1 MILSTISA
9 LESREASSPCPFLL
23 PHHFDYLLTY
33 IHSKVAYVDMR
44 WHSVTLHAYT
54 SRAVVLSKRKHHCDD
69 QDLLSLLCAFL
80 SVAPRYRKFG
90 KDGKSLLCQS
100 KSKLHTY
107 IFTFSYTHASA
118 LPFLYKINVH
128 FQPDNRQPLC
138 VISTQHVLKLH
149 SLHLHILCL
158 LCSTPYTMLTM

>member
-1 MILSTISA
+1 M
-9 LESREASSPCPFLL
+9 
-23 PHHFDYLLTY
+23 
-33 IHSKVAYVDMR
+33 
-44 WHSVTLHAYT
+44 TLHAYT
-54 SRAVVLSKRKHHCDD
+54 SRAVVLSKKRHHCDD

-118 LPFLYKINVH
+118 FPFLYKINVH

-158 LCSTPYTMLTM
+158 LCTKLVSRRHQKIGSRFFLLLHIILQKKTIILISSSWTTPHHTHLMSSSLKNFILP